1 MLRPLLQQGI
11 SDAGLQ
17 EVIVE
22 VPALKPERHECPGK
36 PGQVVCCMSMPGG

>member
-1 MLRPLLQQGI
+1 MLRPLLRQGV

-22 VPALKPERHECPGK
+22 VPVLKPERHECLDK
-36 PGQVVCCMSMPGG
+36 PGQVVCCMSLTAG